1 MKPQHQLMLRK
12 VGKGIMFSR
21 MNGKTNPEMRTH
33 QMKPEEE
40 PIRKITEDMAG
51 MGMKK
56 AMPKSVA
63 PPKRKPLKFK
73 L

>member
-12 VGKGIMFSR
+12 VGKGKMFSR
-21 MNGKTNPEMRTH
+21 MKPEMKTH
-33 QMKPEEE
+33 EMSETKEMKELEQKME
-40 PIRKITEDMAG
+40 G
-51 MGMKK
+51 CSMGSGLKK
-56 AMPKSVA
+56 AMSKSVA

>member
-1 MKPQHQLMLRK
+1 MLKK
-12 VGKGIMFSR
+12 VGKGKMFSK
-21 MNGKTNPEMRTH
+21 MKPEMRTH
-33 QMKPEEE
+33 EMKPEEE

-56 AMPKSVA
+56 AIAKSVG

>member
-12 VGKGIMFSR
+12 VGKGKMFSK
-21 MNGKTNPEMRTH
+21 MKPEMRTH
-33 QMKPEEE
+33 EMKPEDQS
-40 PIRKITEDMAG
+40 IKKITEDMEG
-51 MGMKK
+51 MGLKK

>member
-12 VGKGIMFSR
+12 VGKGKMFSR
-21 MNGKTNPEMRTH
+21 MKPEMRTH
-33 QMKPEEE
+33 EMSETKEMKELEQKME
-40 PIRKITEDMAG
+40 G
-51 MGMKK
+51 CGLKK
-56 AMPKSVA
+56 ATPKSVM

>member
-12 VGKGIMFSR
+12 VGKGKMFSR
-21 MNGKTNPEMRTH
+21 M
-33 QMKPEEE
+33 KPEKQIHEMSE
-40 PIRKITEDMAG
+40 TKE
-51 MGMKK
+51 MKELEQK
-56 AMPKSVA
+56 MEGCGLKKLIPKSIA

>member
-12 VGKGIMFSR
+12 VGKGKMFSKEIR
-21 MNGKTNPEMRTH
+21 KIKTMDV
-33 QMKPEEE
+33 KPEEAS
-40 PIRKITEDMAG
+40 IIKITEDMEG
-51 MGMKK
+51 MGLKK
-56 AMPKSVA
+56 AMPKLVS